1 MILDTNACIWFVDG
15 NPRLGR
21 EALSSIRNA
30 LSDNTA
36 AFSAISIWEIA
47 MLRQKGRLDTNQ
59 VPDFTAT
66 QWRQSLLAHG
76 FYEIPVDGAIA
87 AHAGALDDLHGD
99 PADRIIIATAL
110 TGHQLITADALI
122 LNWNGPIDAFPA
134 SR

>member
-1 MILDTNACIWFVDG
+1 MILDTHACVWFIDS

-21 EALSSIRNA
+21 EALAGIIRSLAN
-30 LSDNTA
+30 NTA

-47 MLRQKGRLDTNQ
+47 MLRQKGRLDTIRT
-59 VPDFTAT
+59 PPRTAT
-66 QWRQSLLAHG
+66 QWRQELLSSG

-122 LNWNGPIDAFPA
+122 LNWHGPIDAFPA

>member
-1 MILDTNACIWFVDG
+1 MILDTHACVWFVDS
-15 NPRLGR
+15 NPRLGQD
-21 EALSSIRNA
+21 ALSRISRSIAN
-30 LSDNTA
+30 STA

-47 MLRQKGRLDTNQ
+47 MLRQKGRLDATRT
-59 VPDFTAT
+59 PPRTAT
-66 QWRQSLLAHG
+66 QWRQELLASG

-87 AHAGALDDLHGD
+87 AHAGELTDLHGD

-122 LNWNGPIDAFPA
+122 LNWPGPIDAFSA

>member
-1 MILDTNACIWFVDG
+1 MILDTQACIWFIGG

-21 EALSSIRNA
+21 DALLHIRDA
-30 LSDNTA
+30 LADNTA

-47 MLRQKGRLDTNQ
+47 MLRQKGRLNTSQ

-66 QWRQSLLAHG
+66 QWQQALLAHG

-87 AHAGALDDLHGD
+87 AHAGELDDLHGD